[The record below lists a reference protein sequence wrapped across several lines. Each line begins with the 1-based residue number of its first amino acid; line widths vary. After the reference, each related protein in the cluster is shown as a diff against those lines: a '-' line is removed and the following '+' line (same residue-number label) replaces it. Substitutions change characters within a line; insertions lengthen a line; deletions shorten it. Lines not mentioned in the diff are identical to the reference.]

1 MKNQAKMKH
10 VMIIVLS
17 LMISSA
23 MAQTKPFRIPF
34 NGQGKKVLIN
44 IQQTTVEIQGYDGA
58 DVVLEQTGE
67 NRKELPKEAEG
78 LRLFTDGVLDN
89 TGLGANV
96 EAEGNTLKI
105 NIPKNKYAGVLII
118 KIPKNLNLNVTETQ
132 GWGTNKLTISDI
144 AGEIEVESFA
154 LKLFLND
161 ITGPLV
167 ANNQKGR
174 IFVTYSKVNQSSPS
188 SIHARDAIDITLPS
202 DTKANL
208 KIKSYYGDLFTD
220 LDIVGVKKEVK
231 ENPSVSTSSSAKS
244 IAVEKSGAVSING
257 EGQVK
262 NRVNINKDEYPGQ
275 KAYSAFAYSSNRPS
289 DNFEGT
295 INGGGVTIDLKSSNG
310 NIYVRKK
317 K

>member
-1 MKNQAKMKH
+1 MKNQVKMKN

-17 LMISSA
+17 LIISSA
-23 MAQTKPFRIPF
+23 MAQTKPFRVPF
-34 NGQGKKVLIN
+34 SGQGKKVLIN
-44 IQQTTVEIQGYDGA
+44 IQQTTVEIEGYDGA
-58 DVVLEQTGE
+58 DVILEQTGE

-78 LRLFTDGVLDN
+78 LRLFTDGVVDN

-96 EAEGNTLKI
+96 EVEGSTLKI
-105 NIPKNKYAGVLII
+105 TVPKNKYAGVLII
-118 KIPKNLNLNVTETQ
+118 KVPKNLNLNVTETQ

-154 LKLFLND
+154 TKLFLND

-174 IFVTYSKVNQSSPS
+174 IFVSYTKVNQSSPS
-188 SIHARDAIDITLPS
+188 SIHARDAIDITLPA

-231 ENPSVSTSSSAKS
+231 ENASASTSVSGKVA
-244 IAVEKSGAVSING
+244 AVEKTGVVTING
-257 EGQVK
+257 EGQVNNK
-262 NRVNINKDEYPGQ
+262 VNINRDEYPGQ
-275 KAYSAFAYSSNRPS
+275 KAYAYVGNRTP